1 MVPVV
6 ALVGRPNVGKS
17 TLFNRL
23 TRTRDA
29 LVADFPGLT
38 RDRKYGRAEI
48 EGREFICIDT
58 GGIDGTEDGVETRMA
73 EQSLLAIEEAD
84 VVLFMV
90 DARAGLMPADE
101 AIAKH
106 LRFREKPTFLVANK
120 TDGLDPDQAV
130 VDFYSLG
137 LGEIYPIAAS
147 HGRGVLSLLEHVLL
161 PWMEDLAP
169 QEEVDEDAEY
179 WAQFEAEENGE
190 EEEEDDFDPQSLP
203 IKLAIVGRPNVGKST
218 LTNRILGE
226 ERVVVYDMP
235 GTTRDSIYIPM
246 ERDGRE
252 YVLIDTAGVRKRGK
266 ITDAV
271 EKFSVIKTLQA
282 IEDANVVML
291 VIDAREGISDQD
303 LSLLGFILNS
313 GRSLVIV
320 VNKWDGLSQEVKE
333 QVKETLDFRLGFI
346 DFARVHFIS
355 ALHGSGVG
363 NLFESVR
370 EAYDSS
376 TRRVGTSMLT
386 RIMTMAVED
395 HQPPLVRG
403 RRVKL
408 KYAHAGGY
416 NPPIVVIHGNQVK
429 DLPDSYKR
437 YLMNYFRKSLD
448 VMGSPIRIQFK
459 EGENPYANKRNTL
472 TPTQM
477 RKRKRLMKHIKKSK

>member
-1 MVPVV
+1 MIPVV

-23 TRTRDA
+23 THTRDA

-38 RDRKYGRAEI
+38 RDRKYGRAEV
-48 EGREFICIDT
+48 EGCEFICIDT
-58 GGIDGTEDGVETRMA
+58 GGIDGSEEGVETRMA

-90 DARAGLMPADE
+90 DARAGLMPADI

-106 LRFREKPTFLVANK
+106 LRMREKPTFLVANK
-120 TDGLDPDQAV
+120 TDGIDADQAMA
-130 VDFYSLG
+130 DFWSLG
-137 LGEIYPIAAS
+137 LGDIYPIAAS
-147 HGRGVLSLLEHVLL
+147 HGRGVTSLLEQVLL
-161 PWMEDLAP
+161 PWMEEQGLAG
-169 QEEVDEDAEY
+169 QTADEEEDVSEFAH
-179 WAQFEAEENGE
+179 QDDEAEEE
-190 EEEEDDFDPQSLP
+190 EAFNPQDLP

-226 ERVVVYDMP
+226 DRVVVYDMP

-246 ERDGRE
+246 ERDDRE

-266 ITDAV
+266 ISDTV

-282 IEDANVVML
+282 IEDANVVLL

-333 QVKETLDFRLGFI
+333 QVKETLDYRLGFI

-370 EAYDSS
+370 EAYDGA
-376 TRRVGTSMLT
+376 TQRVGTSVLT
-386 RIMTMAVED
+386 RIMMMAAED

-416 NPPIVVIHGNQVK
+416 NPPRVIIHGNQVSE
-429 DLPDSYKR
+429 LPDSYKR
-437 YLMNYFRKSLD
+437 YLMNYFRKSLK
-448 VMGSPIRIQFK
+448 VMGTPIRIQFK

-472 TPTQM
+472 TPNQM
-477 RKRKRLMKHIKKSK
+477 RKRKRLIKHIRKNK